1 MTWPCQNTNELREF
15 FDMKKKGVGSPAYKH
30 GIHIKDYREQKN
42 GRKLLWRIKLKLT
55 RNEYRKLKLAMCI

>member
-1 MTWPCQNTNELREF
+1 
-15 FDMKKKGVGSPAYKH
+15 MKKNGLGSPADKL
-30 GIHIKDYREQKN
+30 GVHIRKYRNQKN

>member
-1 MTWPCQNTNELREF
+1 
-15 FDMKKKGVGSPAYKH
+15 MKKKGVGSPAYKL
-30 GIHIKDYREQKN
+30 GIHIKDYREQKK